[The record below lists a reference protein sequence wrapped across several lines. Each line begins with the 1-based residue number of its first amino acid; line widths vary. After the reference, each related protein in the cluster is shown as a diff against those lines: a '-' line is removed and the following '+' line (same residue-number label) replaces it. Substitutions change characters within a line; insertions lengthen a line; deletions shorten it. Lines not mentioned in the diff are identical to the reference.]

1 MVITNSASLA
11 SGEALPGFIVF
22 SETSSNT
29 SLKFLV
35 NTANKLSV
43 GTYQML
49 VTTTFL
55 LAP

>member
-1 MVITNSASLA
+1 
-11 SGEALPGFIVF
+11 VF

-29 SLKFLV
+29 SLKFTV